1 MRKCLS
7 LQRDHR
13 FLHVPF
19 FVVSQAKETTMQSF
33 LNQCFTHNPPEALLS
48 FLKRPL
54 EGWKFWILL
63 WNNKVTHDGAFVQN
77 ISKKAKNTYRCS
89 KISLHKSFKL
99 ILKQNVTSL
108 TYLKIS
114 CRLQKCSVQSLN
126 QQFYLV
132 HWILFS
138 NMSSLRTR
146 LKAQCLKMT
155 LNVIFEY
162 FIF

>member
-89 KISLHKSFKL
+89 KFPLHKNFKL
-99 ILKQNVTSL
+99 NLEPNVTKQA
-108 TYLKIS
+108 YIKIG
-114 CRLQKCSVQSLN
+114 CTFQKCSVKIKIH
-126 QQFYLV
+126 QFYL
-132 HWILFS
+132 LNCNLTS
-138 NMSSLRTR
+138 NVLQSENSQRIWSQVRFNIMNYLW
-146 LKAQCLKMT
+146 
-155 LNVIFEY
+155 Y
-162 FIF
+162 